1 MENNYNINF
10 LCTYKSYNEDY
21 YTNLCYQIQLL
32 QVFNMIKYDETILQK
47 NIENIYKILRENI
60 FLKEIFTILEN
71 NHPTLAFFNNDKDL
85 ENLIYLQILF
95 SYDYFDLFHKELI
108 NYFKDKNYNFQEIK
122 TYILRENQ
130 K

>member
-71 NHPTLAFFNNDKDL
+71 KHPTLAFFNNDKDL